1 MSTLLDLPFQLGEPR
16 ASDGLVVTPIF
27 PTADPVCDY
36 VALDEALD
44 GGLTVAEVSPEGSV
58 GELRVRNPLG
68 TAALLY
74 DGEELLGAKQ
84 NRILNLSVLVAAGA
98 NVPVPVS
105 CVERGR
111 WDWKGPSFRSAG
123 HISYP
128 ELRRAKAAMLRAD
141 AMRLGVA
148 QHAVWAAVDDTLR
161 VRGVV
166 SPTAAASDAVD
177 AERPRIDRLADRFPL
192 EPGQCG
198 AVAAIGERW
207 CVDWVSRPAVFA
219 RLYPKLLAGYAFDAV
234 GAAGKPMEAGEVVQ
248 QLTRATSRASR
259 SAGLGD
265 DLRLEGT
272 GLIGSGLAVG
282 GELVQLSAY
291 GDRR

>member
-1 MSTLLDLPFQLGEPR
+1 MSTLLYLPFQLGEPR
-16 ASDGLVVTPIF
+16 ASDGLVVTPIY

-36 VALDEALD
+36 VSLDEALE
-44 GGLTVAEVSPEGSV
+44 GGLAVAEVSPEGSV

-74 DGEELLGAKQ
+74 DGEELVGAKQ
-84 NRILNLSVLVAAGA
+84 NRILNLTVLVGA
-98 NVPVPVS
+98 STELTVPVS

-111 WDWKGPSFRSAG
+111 WDWKGPSFRAAG

-128 ELRRAKAAMLRAD
+128 DLRRAKAAMLHAD
-141 AMRLGVA
+141 ALRIGVA
-148 QHAVWAAVDDTLR
+148 QHAVWDAVDSTLR
-161 VRGVV
+161 ARGVA
-166 SPTAAASDAVD
+166 SPTSAASDALD
-177 AERPRIDRLADRFPL
+177 ADRPRIDRIGERLPL

-198 AVAAIGERW
+198 AVVAIGERW

-234 GAAGKPMEAGEVVQ
+234 GAAGKPVEAGRVVE
-248 QLTRATSRASR
+248 QLTAAACRPGR

-265 DLRLEGT
+265 DLRLEGA
-272 GLIGSGLAVG
+272 GLLGSGLGVA